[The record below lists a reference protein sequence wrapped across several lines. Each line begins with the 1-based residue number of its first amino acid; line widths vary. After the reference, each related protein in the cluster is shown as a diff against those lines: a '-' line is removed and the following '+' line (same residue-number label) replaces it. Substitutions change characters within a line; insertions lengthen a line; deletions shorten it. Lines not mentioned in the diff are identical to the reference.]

1 MQDPKRIDSILE
13 QLRTI
18 WQQEPDLRL
27 GQLIVI
33 ATKPSESRLEVFNI
47 EDERLA
53 AGLAEYSSILS
64 ASRREDF

>member
-1 MQDPKRIDSILE
+1 MRDPERIDSILE

-18 WQQEPDLRL
+18 WQREPDLRL

-33 ATKPSESRLEVFNI
+33 ATKPSESCLEVFNI

-53 AGLAEYSSILS
+53 AGLAEYSTILS
-64 ASRREDF
+64 TSRGKDF